1 MCRIFKEF
9 KEGREILLNA
19 EERVG
24 IYHRLVT
31 LMKEYF
37 GADEKGRKKAFYF
50 LPWHFDFFCRYR

>member
-1 MCRIFKEF
+1 M
-9 KEGREILLNA
+9 LSA

-37 GADEKGRKKAFYF
+37 GGDDKGRKKAFYF
-50 LPWHFDFFCRYR
+50 LPWHFDFFCRYRCQCLVK